1 MESTHVKRKDRKG
14 RLNKKSLFPFRFEM
28 ANSSKRICAC
38 QTIYTSPQF
47 PFQIQSIQFKMSS
60 IKQLI
65 VNAIIKVSGE
75 NPALDREGEPSAI
88 EARDDFIKRLLAE
101 LFPED
106 PTVPVAT
113 PKKTKKTKKT
123 KTEEVVVV
131 KSDDDVPPPL
141 EKVPEVEA
149 EPAPEAPKKVK
160 KTKKTEEAPVQ
171 VEVVTEAPATESPGK
186 KKRAPMTEEAKAAM
200 KAKRDA
206 TIAAKKAGEP
216 VSPAEPVV
224 ETSGSNAAAGA
235 APAPE
240 AAEPVK
246 EKKVRKPKAE
256 KPAEDSNLAKVDP
269 TWRKHLKHA
278 DKDHA
283 KDLEPELLK
292 DLNALSKDDF
302 NAKKAEEHV
311 ADFIASRV
319 TKAVESDGKVEAD
332 LIVVDFNGKEYFV
345 NPETKRVYEGEGTCD
360 AEGNWTN
367 YKGVGYVGMA
377 AFADMTVDDE

>member
-1 MESTHVKRKDRKG
+1 
-14 RLNKKSLFPFRFEM
+14 
-28 ANSSKRICAC
+28 
-38 QTIYTSPQF
+38 
-47 PFQIQSIQFKMSS
+47 MSS

-65 VNAIIKVSGE
+65 VNAIIKVSTA
-75 NPALDREGEPSAI
+75 NPALDREGEPSA
-88 EARDDFIKRLLAE
+88 EQARDDFIKLLLAE

-106 PTVPVAT
+106 PAV
-113 PKKTKKTKKT
+113 
-123 KTEEVVVV
+123 
-131 KSDDDVPPPL
+131 
-141 EKVPEVEA
+141 
-149 EPAPEAPKKVK
+149 PAPSPKKVK
-160 KTKKTEEAPVQ
+160 KTKAKKAEEVVVEKTEEVVAVADVPVAVAEPAP
-171 VEVVTEAPATESPGK
+171 EPAPAVESPGK

-200 KAKRDA
+200 KAKREA
-206 TIAAKKAGEP
+206 TLAAKKAAAGE
-216 VSPAEPVV
+216 SPAPAPEPSVL

-235 APAPE
+235 GGQPE
-240 AAEPVK
+240 LEEGEVKPEPVK
-246 EKKVRKPKAE
+246 EKKARKPKAE

-283 KDLEPELLK
+283 KELEPELLK
-292 DLNALSKDDF
+292 FLNALSKDDF

-319 TKAVESDGKVEAD
+319 TKAAESDGKVEAD
-332 LIVVDFNGKEYFV
+332 LIVVEFNGKEYFV

-377 AFADMTVDDE
+377 AFAEMTVDDE